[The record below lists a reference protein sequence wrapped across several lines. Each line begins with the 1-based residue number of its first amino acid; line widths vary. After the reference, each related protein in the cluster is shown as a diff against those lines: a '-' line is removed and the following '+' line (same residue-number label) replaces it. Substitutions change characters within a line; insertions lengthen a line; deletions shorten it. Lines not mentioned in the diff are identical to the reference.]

1 MPMSIIFGMA
11 TAEGD
16 APQPFWEKARPATIT
31 VTIGESPVYIVMET
45 AKRSGQ

>member
-1 MPMSIIFGMA
+1 MA

-16 APQPFWEKARPATIT
+16 APQPFWEKAGPATIT